1 MHLHLLIHGLQGHPR
16 HLGEAARLFSARH
29 PAVHLV
35 IPNSFTYD
43 HTYDGI
49 DWNAARILLE
59 LDEAIAMLEKDPL
72 VRVTRLS
79 ITGYSMGGLYARYL
93 IGMLYSRGFF
103 ESVEAV
109 NFTSF
114 TTPHAGIPP
123 HPHTSRV
130 LFWIGSTVFGRSG
143 KQLHLRDNW
152 ADTGYPLL
160 QAIAHP
166 DFAFYHGLSKFRKI
180 NIYANAINDFTV
192 PYFSGAFEEADPFA
206 EHPERDIIPEHLP
219 DYTPLIQGFSLAKSS
234 PSLGARLKSLP
245 PLTFNG
251 PFVAWAFPWNIIVYL
266 LLPMLVPIGVVYIT
280 IDCLLSS
287 RSSRARVRILEKNA
301 PISIPVPPPSNADA
315 PLVLN
320 PDMTTLMT
328 AQQAMIVHG
337 LNRLDGVHKYTA
349 FRPRVRNS
357 HAMLICLEPRF
368 ADHRAG
374 RGVLRHWVD
383 NFEV

>member
-16 HLGEAARLFSARH
+16 HLGEAARLFRARH

-59 LDEAIAMLEKDPL
+59 VHQSYMPIIKLNLSKLDEAIAMLEKDPL

-130 LFWIGSTVFGRSG
+130 VFWIGSTVLGRSG

-160 QAIAHP
+160 QAMAHP
-166 DFAFYHGLSKFRKI
+166 DSAFYHGLSKFRKI
-180 NIYANAINDFTV
+180 NIYANA
-192 PYFSGAFEEADPFA
+192 
-206 EHPERDIIPEHLP
+206 
-219 DYTPLIQGFSLAKSS
+219 
-234 PSLGARLKSLP
+234 
-245 PLTFNG
+245 
-251 PFVAWAFPWNIIVYL
+251 
-266 LLPMLVPIGVVYIT
+266 
-280 IDCLLSS
+280 
-287 RSSRARVRILEKNA
+287 
-301 PISIPVPPPSNADA
+301 
-315 PLVLN
+315 
-320 PDMTTLMT
+320 
-328 AQQAMIVHG
+328 
-337 LNRLDGVHKYTA
+337 
-349 FRPRVRNS
+349 
-357 HAMLICLEPRF
+357 
-368 ADHRAG
+368 
-374 RGVLRHWVD
+374 
-383 NFEV
+383 